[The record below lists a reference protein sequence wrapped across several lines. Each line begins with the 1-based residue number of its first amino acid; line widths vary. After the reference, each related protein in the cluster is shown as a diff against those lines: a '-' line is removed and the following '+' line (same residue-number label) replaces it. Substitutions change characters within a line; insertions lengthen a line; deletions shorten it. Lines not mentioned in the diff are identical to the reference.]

1 VSRSS
6 LTTVHF
12 GDDAVADRVPVAGP
26 DGHLGL
32 RPGPQAEVPAH
43 GRPAHPVELLGPA
56 PLGLLD
62 RGPVEPQHPAA
73 LVPDEPEQGRVGGV
87 AEALGGRHVVV
98 PALVHDQDDVEAVEQ
113 LVADA
118 AELLQDAHPE
128 PAGRLE
134 QRGQQRR
141 VEPEAAEL
149 VVVLDADPTGRQE
162 DVDLVV
168 AHASAA
174 MALMRCTDCS
184 DGTVGK
190 YSSPIG
196 PA

>member
-1 VSRSS
+1 
-6 LTTVHF
+6 
-12 GDDAVADRVPVAGP
+12 
-26 DGHLGL
+26 
-32 RPGPQAEVPAH
+32 
-43 GRPAHPVELLGPA
+43 
-56 PLGLLD
+56 
-62 RGPVEPQHPAA
+62 VEPQHPAA

-149 VVVLDADPTGRQE
+149 VVVLTLTRP
-162 DVDLVV
+162 V
-168 AHASAA
+168 ARRTSI
-174 MALMRCTDCS
+174 L
-184 DGTVGK
+184 
-190 YSSPIG
+190 SSLTPRRRW
-196 PA
+196 P